1 MTTIRHKVCPAC
13 QRVCA
18 VMDAYCLSCHTSLH
32 RAKEINIPIQQTR
45 QRSSLPGETFVTIPS
60 VTTRVDDEYLN
71 LFARPKLYRAGEPPA
86 ALQTDAQYVHQ
97 LLRRALI
104 YQLLGLLALVSAI
117 CFFGVALL
125 LTISRMVAWEFDWLP
140 PLSMWPILVPLGYL
154 MTLLQLSA
162 TYTALRARDHALFL
176 VEYVHRN
183 E

>member
-1 MTTIRHKVCPAC
+1 
-13 QRVCA
+13 
-18 VMDAYCLSCHTSLH
+18 
-32 RAKEINIPIQQTR
+32 
-45 QRSSLPGETFVTIPS
+45 
-60 VTTRVDDEYLN
+60 
-71 LFARPKLYRAGEPPA
+71 
-86 ALQTDAQYVHQ
+86 
-97 LLRRALI
+97 LI

-162 TYTALRARDHALFL
+162 TYTALRARAHALFL